1 MNKAELIKFVELYN
15 LGGKVESVKIVSDGD
30 KLSTHFRNDTKTLVG
45 YVTYNTLKIDAGEY
59 GINDT
64 AQLRRMLSV
73 LDDTIEVAVVKYD
86 AEAISLSISD
96 KNTESFC
103 MLANLATIPS
113 EMDIED
119 SDNYTVEIPINDDFV
134 ARFVKATA
142 ALTDVNETQS
152 FTLMMDKKGKKLEL
166 VVGYSTLNSNR
177 IRLEVEP
184 TVGKDVVE
192 NPISFDAPL
201 FREILSKNRG
211 TAGAILKIDVDG
223 LAAIEFTTKDYTA
236 KYFMMSKNSED

>member
-1 MNKAELIKFVELYN
+1 
-15 LGGKVESVKIVSDGD
+15 
-30 KLSTHFRNDTKTLVG
+30 
-45 YVTYNTLKIDAGEY
+45 
-59 GINDT
+59 
-64 AQLRRMLSV
+64 
-73 LDDTIEVAVVKYD
+73 
-86 AEAISLSISD
+86 
-96 KNTESFC
+96 

-184 TVGKDVVE
+184 TAGKDTVE

-223 LAAIEFTTKDYTA
+223 LAAIEFTTQDYTA